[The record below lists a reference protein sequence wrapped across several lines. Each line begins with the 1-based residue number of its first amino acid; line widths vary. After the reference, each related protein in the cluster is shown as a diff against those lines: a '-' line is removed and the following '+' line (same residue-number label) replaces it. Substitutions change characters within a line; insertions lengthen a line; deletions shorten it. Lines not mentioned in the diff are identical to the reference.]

1 MKTDMT
7 HQEYF
12 KFSRKNRIFSLKE
25 FYCEQ
30 NLTLIKAKERSC
42 VCVLVTLSCLTIFD
56 CTL

>member
-42 VCVLVTLSCLTIFD
+42 VCVCVSHSVMSHYF
-56 CTL
+56 